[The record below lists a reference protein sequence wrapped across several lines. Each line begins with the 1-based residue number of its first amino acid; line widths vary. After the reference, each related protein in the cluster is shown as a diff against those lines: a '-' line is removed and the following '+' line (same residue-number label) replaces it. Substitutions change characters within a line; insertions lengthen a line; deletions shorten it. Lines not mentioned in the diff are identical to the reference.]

1 LTLEFIAALGL
12 IFIVL
17 VTFGFMMV
25 YYQLRHQWFSHQFE
39 DRKVR
44 QKHYHLLIHN
54 ISEAAALGDD
64 ESHVRLM
71 ACLDSSLVVVSPYL
85 VPRILEFQTFF
96 RVSNVRVLRHSEV
109 WLEQRDAL
117 AKELMIALR
126 QDIYGFETETFE
138 SLSQWRPL
146 SRTVRKPGLGPLEVI
161 PLEPFHYKATEQ
173 ERRQQQARD
182 NSPFSAG

>member
-1 LTLEFIAALGL
+1 MSIETIAALGL
-12 IFIVL
+12 IFLALL
-17 VTFGFMMV
+17 VFGFLMV
-25 YYQLRHQWFSHQFE
+25 YYQLRHQWFDHQFE

-71 ACLDSSLVVVSPYL
+71 ASLDSSLVVAAPYL

-109 WLEQRDAL
+109 WLEQRDEL
-117 AKELMIALR
+117 ARELIIALR

-138 SLSQWRPL
+138 SMSQWRPL
-146 SRTVRKPGLGPLEVI
+146 SRTPRKPGLGPLEVI
-161 PLEPFHYKATEQ
+161 PLKPFKYKTTE
-173 ERRQQQARD
+173 EDRRQQQ
-182 NSPFSAG
+182 